1 MWMESVKDIIQANDT
16 RVWFWKKTS
25 ENLLMIYLL
34 NRAKTRNLWHS
45 KIKSSL
51 VFSWGKLPKCK
62 ARFGNL
68 SNTVSITEIVS
79 ENSQPCSIKE
89 VIFKFF
95 GDKSSEWSSFFKG
108 RYIEKHFHGLK
119 TCIKR
124 ISSIKNI
131 KKMYAISL
139 EIVLSTTECQQW
151 GLSRILIINFLIKY
165 RIMNTIET
173 YWLLSITMLVV
184 FLNQWR
190 LLNVLNRLKCI
201 LYQLTSQSQKNYT
214 VDLDV

>member
-1 MWMESVKDIIQANDT
+1 MGTYQIQYLSRRLLAKIVNHAAS
-16 RVWFWKKTS
+16 KK
-25 ENLLMIYLL
+25 LY
-34 NRAKTRNLWHS
+34 
-45 KIKSSL
+45 SSFL
-51 VFSWGKLPKCK
+51 
-62 ARFGNL
+62 
-68 SNTVSITEIVS
+68 
-79 ENSQPCSIKE
+79 
-89 VIFKFF
+89 
-95 GDKSSEWSSFFKG
+95 GDKSSEWSSFFKD

-151 GLSRILIINFLIKY
+151 GPSRIPIINFLIKY

-173 YWLLSITMLVV
+173 YWLFSITMLVV

-190 LLNVLNRLKCI
+190 LLNVSNRLKCI

>member
-1 MWMESVKDIIQANDT
+1 MQHQRSYIPS
-16 RVWFWKKTS
+16 F
-25 ENLLMIYLL
+25 L
-34 NRAKTRNLWHS
+34 
-45 KIKSSL
+45 
-51 VFSWGKLPKCK
+51 
-62 ARFGNL
+62 
-68 SNTVSITEIVS
+68 
-79 ENSQPCSIKE
+79 
-89 VIFKFF
+89 
-95 GDKSSEWSSFFKG
+95 GDQTSEWSSFFKDT
-108 RYIEKHFHGLK
+108 YIEKHLHGLK
-119 TCIKR
+119 ACIKR

-151 GLSRILIINFLIKY
+151 GPSRILIINFLIKY